1 MQDGV
6 TNKEMKLYSEYKN
19 KIESL
24 EENIKANLEKKEHGM
39 IDAMKSTIEL
49 MDLMV
54 KAKENKNLEE
64 LFDESYG
71 VIYSVIVAEQI
82 YDKNNII
89 KLLEKNPKYISVK
102 EGIVKY
108 YVEDAMSINNDNNM
122 EGLSNINSS
131 DTYEFINENNIDK
144 IVEAKFHEEKADF
157 YNRKA
162 EYLGDLKKRI
172 FEFQREGKSNKE
184 DRADALKEMAGI
196 RVKRVFNLAKLLS
209 YVVVPVL
216 AIGGGYQLGVHL
228 SNQIDEYKTTTR
240 VVDPVTHEVVETLK
254 EEYDER
260 DTPYTSTLKLYEA
273 WKKNPKG
280 NGYVRKVTAYVT
292 DPSAD
297 PLDTTGLTEK
307 YHYTESKETLSEKD
321 NTDESVT
328 LLTETV
334 QDKNDSRKSRKY
346 VVWLIIAGVVLA
358 GAIDGLLAY
367 NMGVS
372 DIFDELSELSDDKR
386 STKRHRRNL
395 RREHGNLKKLASS
408 LTKEC
413 ETANN
418 IYQFGKNELSVKVIK
433 KAL

>member
-1 MQDGV
+1 
-6 TNKEMKLYSEYKN
+6 
-19 KIESL
+19 
-24 EENIKANLEKKEHGM
+24 
-39 IDAMKSTIEL
+39 
-49 MDLMV
+49 
-54 KAKENKNLEE
+54 
-64 LFDESYG
+64 
-71 VIYSVIVAEQI
+71 
-82 YDKNNII
+82 
-89 KLLEKNPKYISVK
+89 
-102 EGIVKY
+102 
-108 YVEDAMSINNDNNM
+108 
-122 EGLSNINSS
+122 
-131 DTYEFINENNIDK
+131 
-144 IVEAKFHEEKADF
+144 
-157 YNRKA
+157 
-162 EYLGDLKKRI
+162 
-172 FEFQREGKSNKE
+172 
-184 DRADALKEMAGI
+184 MAGI

-292 DPSAD
+292 DTSAD

-346 VVWLIIAGVVLA
+346 VVWLIVAGVLVA

-413 ETANN
+413 
-418 IYQFGKNELSVKVIK
+418 
-433 KAL
+433 

>member
-1 MQDGV
+1 M
-6 TNKEMKLYSEYKN
+6 NNY
-19 KIESL
+19 
-24 EENIKANLEKKEHGM
+24 IKKG
-39 IDAMKSTIEL
+39 STIGIIAPSFGL
-49 MDLMV
+49 FDDKHLNKYL
-54 KAKENKNLEE
+54 KAKEFFLN
-64 LFDESYG
+64 
-71 VIYSVIVAEQI
+71 
-82 YDKNNII
+82 
-89 KLLEKNPKYISVK
+89 
-102 EGIVKY
+102 EGY
-108 YVEDAMSINNDNNM
+108 
-122 EGLSNINSS
+122 
-131 DTYEFINENNIDK
+131 K

-367 NMGVS
+367 N
-372 DIFDELSELSDDKR
+372 INHPLRYDD
-386 STKRHRRNL
+386 NL
-395 RREHGNLKKLASS
+395 YYLLAFSVLGS
-408 LTKEC
+408 ALV
-413 ETANN
+413 
-418 IYQFGKNELSVKVIK
+418 GKSHLLHVI
-433 KAL
+433 L